1 MTKQELI
8 DHLQHLEKYT
18 HYSEDA
24 PALRET
30 IAMLKCS
37 EMPNDWKKRTEERT
51 ETHTCDCI
59 SREAAIELATQYCPD
74 DDGSCSKAD
83 RDIRELLDDLENLPS
98 ARHDS
103 KELSFTHKALDTISR
118 QEAIDLFPND
128 ALEWDTKGGYI
139 APHLARRMIEELPS
153 AQHEIVRCHKCI
165 HWNRDTIRQN
175 SNDAG
180 WWNEAICERH
190 SNEIW
195 TSWKDADWYCADAER
210 REE

>member
-1 MTKQELI
+1 MTKKELI
-8 DHLQHLEKYT
+8 DHLQHLEQYT

-37 EMPNDWKKRTEERT
+37 EVPN
-51 ETHTCDCI
+51 
-59 SREAAIELATQYCPD
+59 S
-74 DDGSCSKAD
+74 S
-83 RDIRELLDDLENLPS
+83 
-98 ARHDS
+98 
-103 KELSFTHKALDTISR
+103 DTISR

-153 AQHEIVRCHKCI
+153 AQPEIVRCHKCI
-165 HWNRDTIRQN
+165 HWDRDTIRQN

-190 SNEIW
+190 SDENW
-195 TSWKDADWYCADAER
+195 TSWKDADWSCADAER
-210 REE
+210 RPDAETEV